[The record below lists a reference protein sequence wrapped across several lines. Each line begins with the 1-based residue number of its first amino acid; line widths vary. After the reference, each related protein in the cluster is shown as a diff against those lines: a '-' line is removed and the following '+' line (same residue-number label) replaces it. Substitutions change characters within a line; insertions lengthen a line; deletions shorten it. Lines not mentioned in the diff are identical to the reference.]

1 MCVSEIRELTKGCG
15 ETGQRGDPPRAEEV
29 LEAETEMG
37 PQGTWRDMSLSFGF
51 SAEWVAR
58 WGVPVLPLHGAHR
71 ACSSKCMLNE

>member
-1 MCVSEIRELTKGCG
+1 MKLGREEILQELRRFYKLP
-15 ETGQRGDPPRAEEV
+15 ETR
-29 LEAETEMG
+29 MG

-58 WGVPVLPLHGAHR
+58 WGVPVLPLPAVHR